1 MKPLREVLTVL
12 LLLPMVCVLVALV
25 WLGSWL
31 GFREVD

>member
-1 MKPLREVLTVL
+1 MKALREILCVLF
-12 LLLPMVCVLVALV
+12 LLPMVAVLVALV